1 MAKDSDDCEFW
12 LPPQFLNDDDDL
24 FTELKGHK
32 NDGRNGLGFGGD
44 YQRGYSSGFY
54 GFGPNSDLS
63 SPVDGSTETES
74 DEEDYIT
81 ELTRKMSRST
91 LLDCGLAYENR
102 KVVSGLLFSVFSCFF
117 FVYSYILTNTRLFF
131 SCVYFSFAFKNISG
145 VEFIRFAAI
154 NALQCFGWL
163 RL

>member
-24 FTELKGHK
+24 FTEMKGRR

-81 ELTRKMSRST
+81 ELTRKLSRST
-91 LLDCGLAYENR
+91 LLDSGLAYENR
-102 KVVSGLLFSVFSCFF
+102 KVVWGLLFSVFSCFF
-117 FVYSYILTNTRLFF
+117 FYTRIVSLT
-131 SCVYFSFAFKNISG
+131 
-145 VEFIRFAAI
+145 
-154 NALQCFGWL
+154 
-163 RL
+163 